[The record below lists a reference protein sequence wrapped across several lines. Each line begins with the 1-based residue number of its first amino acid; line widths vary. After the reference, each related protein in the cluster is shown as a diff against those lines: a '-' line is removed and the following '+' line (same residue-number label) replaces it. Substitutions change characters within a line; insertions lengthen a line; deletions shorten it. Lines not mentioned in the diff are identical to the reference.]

1 MNDDEVSI
9 INLEFAFIAGVI
21 GVEIDIPV
29 KEAETSF
36 AVGKGVAKQPL
47 MVGAV
52 LIGCPTVVIVE
63 PHCVVGDGD
72 GKRAVG
78 IKGAGNPR
86 GVLTALACSK

>member
-9 INLEFAFIAGVI
+9 INMEFAFIAGVI

-29 KEAETSF
+29 KEAETPYS
-36 AVGKGVAKQPL
+36 VGQGVSDRST
-47 MVGAV
+47 V
-52 LIGCPTVVIVE
+52 LAFPVIGIIVK
-63 PHCVVGDGD
+63 PHRVVGDGD